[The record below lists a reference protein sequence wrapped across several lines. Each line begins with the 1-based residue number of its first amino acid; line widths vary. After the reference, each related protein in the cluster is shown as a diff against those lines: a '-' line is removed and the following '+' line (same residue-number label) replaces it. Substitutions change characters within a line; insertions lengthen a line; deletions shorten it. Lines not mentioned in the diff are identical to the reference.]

1 MANRHYIHWA
11 WVILGTCFM
20 NIFINYSIQLGYAL
34 VLPQMI
40 ADLHF
45 TRTAAATVFNAYLL
59 SYIILTPFNG
69 MLTDRFGARLVI
81 PACAFILGVGTIL
94 MGTVRSL
101 WTAILCFTVVGIGST
116 GMWAPV
122 VTVVQR
128 WVSTKRRGLALGIL
142 SSGCGI
148 GFATLA
154 FVFPWLVS
162 NYTWRYSWY
171 ALGTGALI
179 MVVVNALILR
189 DDPDSLGLDPWGQ
202 ELQGNPSYDIG
213 YGSIDYANPLVVL
226 KQRTFWIIGLSYF
239 CICYSLYGITTFMV
253 DYARFQ
259 LGLPLQKASFLATV
273 HGLGQV
279 VGVLTITPLSDYL
292 GRKNA
297 IMISNL
303 FVTMCLGGILLSGAS
318 WAMLYV
324 FVGILAAFYGA
335 TFPMYGA
342 CAGDYFPKEIM
353 ATVLGA
359 WTPFYGIGA
368 ISAHW
373 ITGLLRDNMRNYT
386 SGFLINL
393 VMAGLSLL
401 LISAIKTSGGN
412 EVNVTQEIKHHE
424 P

>member
-1 MANRHYIHWA
+1 
-11 WVILGTCFM
+11 
-20 NIFINYSIQLGYAL
+20 
-34 VLPQMI
+34 
-40 ADLHF
+40 
-45 TRTAAATVFNAYLL
+45 
-59 SYIILTPFNG
+59 
-69 MLTDRFGARLVI
+69 
-81 PACAFILGVGTIL
+81 
-94 MGTVRSL
+94 
-101 WTAILCFTVVGIGST
+101 
-116 GMWAPV
+116 
-122 VTVVQR
+122 
-128 WVSTKRRGLALGIL
+128 
-142 SSGCGI
+142 
-148 GFATLA
+148 
-154 FVFPWLVS
+154 
-162 NYTWRYSWY
+162 
-171 ALGTGALI
+171 
-179 MVVVNALILR
+179 
-189 DDPDSLGLDPWGQ
+189 LDPWGQ

>member
-1 MANRHYIHWA
+1 
-11 WVILGTCFM
+11 M
-20 NIFINYSIQLGYAL
+20 NIFINYSIQLGYGL

-40 ADLHF
+40 VDLDF

-59 SYIILTPFNG
+59 SYIILTPLTG
-69 MLTDRFGARLVI
+69 MLTDRFGPRLVI
-81 PACAFILGVGTIL
+81 PICAFILGVGTIL

-101 WTAILCFTVVGIGST
+101 WTAILCFTIVGIGST

-128 WVSTKRRGLALGIL
+128 WFSPKRRGLALGIL

-154 FVFPWLVS
+154 FAFPWLVS
-162 NYTWRYSWY
+162 NYTLRYSWY
-171 ALGTGALI
+171 GLGTGALV
-179 MVVVNALILR
+179 MVVLNALFLR

-202 ELQGNPSYDIG
+202 ELQESPSHDMHHG
-213 YGSIDYANPLVVL
+213 PLDPASPLLVL
-226 KQRTFWIIGLSYF
+226 RQRPFWIIGLSYF

-259 LGLPLQKASFLATV
+259 VGLPLQKASFLATV

-279 VGVLTITPLSDYL
+279 IGVLTITPLSDYL

-297 IMISNL
+297 IMVSNL
-303 FVTMCLGGILLSGAS
+303 FITMCLGGILLSGAS
-318 WAMLYV
+318 WVVLLV
-324 FVGILAAFYGA
+324 LVSILAAFYGA

-373 ITGLLRDNMRNYT
+373 ITGLLRDSMGNYT
-386 SGFLINL
+386 SAFLINL
-393 VMAGLSLL
+393 IMAGLSLV
-401 LISAIKTSGGN
+401 LIYAVKTSRGN
-412 EVNVTQEIKHHE
+412 EVTVTREIEHAE